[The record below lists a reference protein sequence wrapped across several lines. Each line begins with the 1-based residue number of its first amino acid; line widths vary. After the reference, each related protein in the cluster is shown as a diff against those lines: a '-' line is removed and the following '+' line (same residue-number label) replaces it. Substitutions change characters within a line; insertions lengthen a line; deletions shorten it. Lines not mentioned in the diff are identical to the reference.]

1 MKAEPHEALRRDV
14 LIVAVLNLAYFV
26 IEFGVARAIGSVS
39 LMADSIDFLE
49 DASVNILILIALGWS
64 PLWRARVGRGLAIIL
79 LIPSALA
86 LLSVFEKLSAP
97 IPPGAAPLSLAGLG
111 ALAINLSCAFLL
123 ARYRAHRGSLAKAA
137 FLSARNDAIAN
148 IAIIGAGL
156 VTAVTLSMLP
166 DLVVG
171 IGILIMNAD
180 AARQVW
186 QAAQQE
192 SDLLRKPA
200 AP

>member
-1 MKAEPHEALRRDV
+1 MKAEPHEGLRRAV
-14 LIVAVLNLAYFV
+14 LTVALLNLAYFG
-26 IEFGVARAIGSVS
+26 IEFVAARAIGSVS
-39 LMADSIDFLE
+39 LLADSIDFLE
-49 DASVNILILIALGWS
+49 DASVNFLILIALGWS
-64 PLWRARVGRGLAIIL
+64 PVWRARVGRALAIIL

-97 IPPGAAPLSLAGLG
+97 IPPDAAPLSLAGLG
-111 ALAINLSCAFLL
+111 ALIINLTCAFLL
-123 ARYRAHRGSLAKAA
+123 ARFRAHRGSLAKAA

-148 IAIIGAGL
+148 IAIVGAGI

-186 QAAQQE
+186 NAAQRE
-192 SDLLRKPA
+192 SDLLPKPA
-200 AP
+200 G